1 MKSVLISVRPKWC
14 ELIANGKKTVEIR
27 KTKPK
32 LEPPFKVYIYCTG
45 GPPYLNSHNGY
56 CYLEERDVLGYR
68 GAGLYCRLNNGVIG
82 EFVCGNIDY
91 LHVSH
96 LVLEQDAEIVLRGTC
111 LTKKE
116 VEKYIGYEQGKNIW
130 EKPYEFFGWHISDL
144 KIYDHPKKLS
154 EIAKPDKCP
163 YNNQGECTYA
173 CHCYRAG
180 QTNRCGDYVER
191 PPQSW
196 CYVEEGGE

>member
-1 MKSVLISVRPKWC
+1 MKSVLISIQPKWC
-14 ELIANGKKTVEIR
+14 ELIASGKKTVEIR

-32 LEPPFKVYIYCTG
+32 LEPPFKAYIYCTG

-68 GAGLYCRLNNGVIG
+68 GTGLYCRLNNGVIG
-82 EFVCGNIDY
+82 EFVCGKIDY
-91 LHVSH
+91 WNHHIHDDDTITLERASELSCVSEDD
-96 LVLEQDAEIVLRGTC
+96 LV
-111 LTKKE
+111 
-116 VEKYIGYEQGKNIW
+116 KYADLGHFYA
-130 EKPYEFFGWHISDL
+130 WHIYDL

-180 QTNRCGDYVER
+180 QTKRCGDYMER

-196 CYVEEGGE
+196 CYVEEGGERK